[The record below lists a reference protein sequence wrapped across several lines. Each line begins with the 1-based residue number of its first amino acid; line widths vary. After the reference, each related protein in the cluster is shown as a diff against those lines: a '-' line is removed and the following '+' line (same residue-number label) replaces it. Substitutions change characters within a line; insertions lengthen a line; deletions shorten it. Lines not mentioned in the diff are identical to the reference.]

1 MKQDFEP
8 RTETP
13 VIVSESKPIGGAFSS
28 LKSKGYLFNILLIS
42 YIAFISVFVLNQ
54 RHKPLQQLE
63 QYQKIQKAQEALVQA
78 DLAAFHLVT
87 VLFSDV
93 SQSDLKM
100 VVGYF
105 SGLREQYINLQTW
118 FPEQAESFRMLVESI
133 PLSMEEPNSDNL
145 RKIQFHLARTKS
157 ELDRLMAL
165 NRVRL
170 ASLVEDYR
178 SQNDSMVVITLTLAI
193 IGLVLL
199 GTMINL
205 FIGKLKKD
213 LLALQQRTAEIVLG
227 YRGKPLPVYRQ
238 DEVGQLTEGVN
249 HMAKALAEREHA
261 LEIQRSKSSFMDRM
275 VAIDS
280 LAGGIAHEIANPVTC
295 ISGLVEELKS
305 DKDSHLS
312 EEALQNIET
321 LLGYTSGLV
330 RLTRELSVFDTHK
343 RDEFEWLDVNQMITS
358 TCNIVRYDKRWAGID
373 IQMDLDYSISALFAS
388 INQLTQLISN
398 VLDNALDAVRYLKDP
413 KVVIKTQQQDDEH
426 LLIRISDNGIG
437 IQPEILEHIFDPF
450 FSSKPEGQGT
460 GLGLAICWNIVKA
473 HNGTIQATTDVAR
486 GSVISIVLPLN
497 KVGNES

>member
-8 RTETP
+8 RLESVAEPRKP
-13 VIVSESKPIGGAFSS
+13 VSTGRTFSS
-28 LKSKGYLFNILLIS
+28 LRSKGHLFNILLIS
-42 YIAFISVFVLNQ
+42 YIAFISLYVLNQ
-54 RHKPLQQLE
+54 RHQPLQQLE

-93 SQSDLKM
+93 SQTDLKM

-118 FPEQAESFRMLVESI
+118 FPEQAESFRLLVESI
-133 PLSMEEPNSDNL
+133 PVSMEEPSAVNL

-165 NRVRL
+165 NRMRL
-170 ASLVEDYR
+170 STLIEDYR
-178 SQNDSMVVITLTLAI
+178 AHNDSMVVNTLTLAI
-193 IGLVLL
+193 IGLMLL

-213 LLALQQRTAEIVLG
+213 LLALQQRTAEIVEG
-227 YRGKPLPVYRQ
+227 YRGKPLPVFRN

-295 ISGLVEELKS
+295 ISGLIDEIKT
-305 DKDSHLS
+305 DQDSHLS
-312 EEALQNIET
+312 EEAAQNIET
-321 LLGYTSGLV
+321 LQGYTAGLV
-330 RLTRELSVFDTHK
+330 RLTRDLSVFDTHK

-358 TCNIVRYDKRWAGID
+358 TCNIVHYDKRWAGID
-373 IQMDLDYSISALFAS
+373 IELDLDYSISAVFAS

-398 VLDNALDAVRYLKDP
+398 VLDNALDAVRYLNDP

-486 GSVISIVLPLN
+486 GSVISIVLPIN
-497 KVGNES
+497 KVGDE